1 LAGNARDILIRL
13 LGDSSGM
20 KKALD
25 DADGAV
31 GKHDLSLKNLAGT
44 IGSAYAAGK
53 VLDYSKASIEAA
65 AADEASQVKLA
76 TALQNTTGAT
86 DAQIA
91 SAEAWITKT
100 MFATNVA
107 DDELRPA
114 LSRLVTATGDVK
126 EAQDLMGVAIDLSVG
141 KGISLQAASEAL
153 AKAQDGNTTA
163 LRKMGIETKDAEG
176 KTLSF
181 TEIVKN
187 LADVH
192 GGQAAKAADT
202 QAGKLANMKLRYG
215 ELQEQVGSAL
225 MPIMEELVGV
235 LSGVAEWFTSLDEGT
250 QQWIIRI
257 GMLGGGL
264 VLATRAV
271 SGVLGPLKSL
281 GVIGGATTKVMG
293 EGANGAGR
301 FSGALG
307 KLGPALG
314 IAGGFAA
321 AGLAIYQVLSSEKAT
336 LRQVTDDF
344 ATSLQAEAAGQNGAT
359 VAAIAAQLAQSDAL
373 AVGEKMGISASDI
386 AKIIKGESV
395 PAWDALNARIA
406 ESSFQNRGHE
416 QKTAELKKTYGIT
429 GAQVFYFRE
438 EITRLAG
445 AMEIAQTETA
455 NTDAVN
461 KAFGIGVEGSTAKV
475 VAAGS
480 STKHWTDIV
489 SGATTKLQE
498 NKVGVDTSAGSVSYW
513 TDIVSGAT
521 DKTNSMKTAVAQLD
535 NEYRA
540 LTGNLDQREAWLN
553 LLDTMDAYKW
563 KMNSGEL
570 STRQQEQATIDA
582 KQAVLGMI
590 GTLKDVPAETRARL
604 VSQVERGQLDE
615 TVRDIERITSRTHT
629 ATIRVNLTGGTGIGG
644 VKYQARGGVSDGG
657 LTVLGEE
664 GPELVNMK
672 PGAMVYTAAQTR
684 RMLSV
689 PSGVAGVGG
698 SAAPII
704 NNYTFNGPVMGEQD
718 FIRRLEEGRQDAIR
732 RGALLVPA

>member
-1 LAGNARDILIRL
+1 MASTRDLLIRL

-25 DADGAV
+25 EADGAV

-44 IGSAYAAGK
+44 IGSAYATAK
-53 VLDYSKASIEAA
+53 VIEFGKASVEAA
-65 AADEASQVKLA
+65 AADEASQVTLA
-76 TALQNTTGAT
+76 LALRNTAGAS
-86 DAQIA
+86 DEVIA
-91 SAEAWITKT
+91 SAEAFIEKT
-100 MFATNVA
+100 MFATGVT

-114 LSRLVTATGDVK
+114 LERLTRATGDVGQ
-126 EAQDLMGVAIDLSVG
+126 AQDLLGVAMDVSAGTG
-141 KGISLQAASEAL
+141 KSLQAVTEAMG
-153 AKAQDGNTTA
+153 KAADGNVGA
-163 LRKMGIETKDAEG
+163 LSRLGIATKDASG
-176 KTLSF
+176 ATLSF
-181 TEIVKN
+181 DQIVGN
-187 LADVH
+187 LSETF
-192 GGQAAKAADT
+192 GGQAAAAADT
-202 QAGKLANMKLRYG
+202 QAGKLAIMKARYG

-271 SGVLGPLKSL
+271 NGIVGPLKSL
-281 GVIGGATTKVMG
+281 GVIGGAASKAVDG
-293 EGANGAGR
+293 VASS
-301 FSGALG
+301 SGG
-307 KLGPALG
+307 
-314 IAGGFAA
+314 
-321 AGLAIYQVLSSEKAT
+321 LSSKM
-336 LRQVTDDF
+336 
-344 ATSLQAEAAGQNGAT
+344 
-359 VAAIAAQLAQSDAL
+359 AIAAGPVAALGLVLVGLQMDAANTRDILSDL
-373 AVGEKMGISASDI
+373 SGSASDLSRVSDEEL
-386 AKIIKGESV
+386 A
-395 PAWDALNARIA
+395 A
-406 ESSFQNRGHE
+406 SFKHTIGLMGLAQG
-416 QKTAELKKTYGIT
+416 QGISLEKSMADLAAANLE
-429 GAQVFYFRE
+429 GA
-438 EITRLAG
+438 IRLRDSG
-445 AMEIAQTETA
+445 
-455 NTDAVN
+455 
-461 KAFGIGVEGSTAKV
+461 
-475 VAAGS
+475 VAAGFS
-480 STKHWTDIV
+480 AELQALLEQAILDEQAALLQATATTEQYGASVDDAATTTRTAATSTRYWTDIV

-590 GTLKDVPAETRARL
+590 GSLKNVPAETKARL

-629 ATIRVNLTGGTGIGG
+629 ATIRVNLTGGTTVGG
-644 VKYQARGGVSDGG
+644 LRFQARGGVSEGG
-657 LTVLGEE
+657 LTVVGEE
-664 GPELVNMK
+664 GPELVNM
-672 PGAMVYTAAQTR
+672 PAGAMVHTAAQTR

-698 SAAPII
+698 AGSTVVI
-704 NNYTFNGPVMGEQD
+704 NNHFNGPVMGEQD
-718 FIRRLEEGRQDAIR
+718 FIRKLEEGRQDAIR
-732 RGALLVPA
+732 RGALLVSG

>member
-1 LAGNARDILIRL
+1 
-13 LGDSSGM
+13 M

-489 SGATTKLQE
+489 SGAT
-498 NKVGVDTSAGSVSYW
+498 
-513 TDIVSGAT
+513 